1 MKVGV
6 IGAGMSGLALVRALE
21 SRDVDV
27 VAFEARS
34 EPGGVVRSR
43 RVDGHV
49 LELGPQRLRLTPGL
63 EAMIDELGL
72 REALRY
78 GHEDQPIYVYYDGAL
93 RVAPLSVRE
102 ALTTDLLSPI
112 GKLRI
117 LLEPFAGPPRPDESV
132 DEYLVRSVGTQ
143 AARRYLGPL
152 YSGLYGTDPRNMVM
166 RHSLGRVLEN
176 AGVGRSVL
184 LWVLQRVIRGRETP
198 PICTFE
204 EGLGELPARLYD
216 AYADSIHLETPVAAI
231 RESGDADGG
240 YDIVI
245 DDANGYDER
254 GDDANGADAHG
265 DNAYRDDANGDN
277 EPSAAV
283 HHVDEVVLTTPAST
297 CADLLEPVDGDLAT
311 TLRRFSYNPIGMVFL
326 ESDFDGTGIGTLVPP
341 DSDVQISGLTW
352 NASVLDRERLFT
364 CYVDPLSYPPLV
376 DASDEELGAVAA
388 AEFEHITGATAEPIH
403 VHRWEPGM
411 PAFDRSWDAMD
422 DLELP
427 PGVHLCTN
435 FVERPGILGRIRH
448 ADRIAAEIS
457 KI

>member
-49 LELGPQRLRLTPGL
+49 LELGPQRLRLTPSL
-63 EAMIDELGL
+63 EAMIDKLGL
-72 REALRY
+72 REELRY
-78 GHEDQPIYVYYDGAL
+78 GHEDQPIYVYYDGSL

-102 ALTTDLLSPI
+102 ALTTDLLSPL

-117 LLEPFAGPPRPDESV
+117 LLEPFAGPPRPEETV

-152 YSGLYGTDPRNMVM
+152 YSGLYGTDPRDMVM

-184 LWVLQRVIRGRETP
+184 LWVLRRLIAGRETP

-204 EGLGELPARLYD
+204 DGLGELPARLYD
-216 AYADSIHLETPVAAI
+216 AYADSIHLETPVETVYDAGD
-231 RESGDADGG
+231 SGDGYTIGTPDG
-240 YDIVI
+240 
-245 DDANGYDER
+245 N
-254 GDDANGADAHG
+254 
-265 DNAYRDDANGDN
+265 
-277 EPSAAV
+277 PP
-283 HHVDEVVLTTPAST
+283 VDEVVLTTPAGT
-297 CADLLEPVDGDLAT
+297 CADLLEPVDADLAA
-311 TLRRFSYNPIGMVFL
+311 TLDRFAYNPIGMVFL

-388 AEFEHITGATAEPIH
+388 AEFERITGAAASPIH

-411 PAFDRSWDAMD
+411 PAFDRSWAAMD
-422 DLELP
+422 DLDLP

-448 ADRIAAEIS
+448 AERLATELS
-457 KI
+457 EN

>member
-21 SRDVDV
+21 RRDVDV

-43 RVDGHV
+43 TVDGHV
-49 LELGPQRLRLTPGL
+49 LDLGPQRLRLTPGL

-72 REALRY
+72 GEELRF
-78 GHEDQPIYVYYDGAL
+78 GHHDQPITVYYDGAL

-102 ALTTDLLSPI
+102 ALTTDLLSPL

-117 LLEPFAGPPRPDESV
+117 LLEPLAGPPRPDETV
-132 DEYLVRSVGTQ
+132 DEFLVRSVGTQ

-166 RHSLGRVLEN
+166 AHSLGRVLEN

-184 LWVLQRVIRGRETP
+184 LWVLRRVIRGRETP

-204 EGLGELPARLYD
+204 DGLGVLPARLYD
-216 AYADSIHLETPVAAI
+216 VYADSIRLETPVAAI
-231 RESGDADGG
+231 RESEDVAGG
-240 YDIVI
+240 YDIVV
-245 DDANGYDER
+245 
-254 GDDANGADAHG
+254 GDDVHG
-265 DNAYRDDANGDN
+265 DDTNGDDVHGDDTN
-277 EPSAAV
+277 GDDVHGDEEPSAAV
-283 HHVDEVVLTTPAST
+283 HHVDEVVLTTPAGT

-341 DSDVQISGLTW
+341 DSDVEISGLTW
-352 NASVLDRERLFT
+352 NASVLDREKLFT
-364 CYVDPLSYPPLV
+364 CYVDSLSYPPLV
-376 DASDEELGAVAA
+376 DAPDEELGAVAA
-388 AEFEHITGATAEPIH
+388 AEFERITGDTAEPIH

-411 PAFDRSWDAMD
+411 PAFDRSWAAMD

-448 ADRIAAEIS
+448 AERIATEIYRVS
-457 KI
+457 DG